1 MAYSIYCSIG
11 ENLLVFIQK
20 CSIYWVFGAKSNAYL
35 FSISD
40 FFFFNELKVN
50 VNCVVMQVEDECKLS
65 SVDEIATAVHQMLGR
80 IQEEPMLN

>member
-1 MAYSIYCSIG
+1 MGFLGLKVMHIY
-11 ENLLVFIQK
+11 LALVI
-20 CSIYWVFGAKSNAYL
+20 
-35 FSISD
+35 
-40 FFFFNELKVN
+40 FFLNELKVN

>member
-1 MAYSIYCSIG
+1 M
-11 ENLLVFIQK
+11 K
-20 CSIYWVFGAKSNAYL
+20 IYWCLSKNVAFIGFFWAKSNAYL

-40 FFFFNELKVN
+40 FFFNELKVN

-80 IQEEPMLN
+80 IQEEPLLN